1 MSAEQTGHAALPHQ
15 PIRGQVAGLTLPT
28 EAWAAPHVLTVSIRD
43 DRTRMVLDTEDA
55 SIACE
60 LRLGPQGLLRT
71 WQHTRDS
78 AQEDLDAM
86 VAWARTLI
94 PPLVEPLRRSGPLD
108 LTFAG
113 DYAFMAALL
122 LGEGVVSSTG
132 RQRVSERSL
141 ANWQSHFDVD
151 QPHSDAT
158 LEVLATVILMR
169 VFLEAAQQEHAVVLG
184 NTLS

>member
-1 MSAEQTGHAALPHQ
+1 MSVEQTACAAIPHS
-15 PIRGQVAGLTLPT
+15 PIRGHIAGLTLPA
-28 EAWAAPHVLTVSIRD
+28 EPWAAPHSLTVSIRD

-86 VAWARTLI
+86 VDWARTLI

-122 LGEGVVSSTG
+122 LGEGVLPSTG
-132 RQRVSERSL
+132 RQRVTARAL
-141 ANWQSHFDVD
+141 ANWQTRFDVD
-151 QPHSDAT
+151 APHTDAT

-169 VFLEAAQQEHAVVLG
+169 VFLEATQQETAVVLG